1 MAGLTTITVAER
13 PSLQAEPVFDGPS
26 VLLSY
31 VDHASP
37 YTGVGRYEGRA
48 TCTAFLL
55 DTGALA
61 RRAPE
66 APGYAVTSGHCP
78 AAPGPNDVVIDGAGV
93 GQVVFNLFIDSQR
106 WQLHGAGPADG
117 VCHRQG
123 AQTLP
128 CSSWRCRRRIWRVN

>member
-1 MAGLTTITVAER
+1 MNAAVVLPRAHRAVTAALFLVAGLTTITMAER
-13 PSLQAEPVFDGPS
+13 SGPHDTPVFDGPS

-66 APGYAVTSGHCP
+66 APGYAVTAGHCP
-78 AAPGPNDVVIDGAGV
+78 AAPGPNDVMIDGAGV
-93 GQVVFNLFIDSQR
+93 GRVV
-106 WQLHGAGPADG
+106 
-117 VCHRQG
+117 
-123 AQTLP
+123 
-128 CSSWRCRRRIWRVN
+128 